1 MKYSNIAAKEDTDEP
16 EREYYDEHNYDRL
29 PSYILEINNDVYD
42 DTEAS
47 DGAISDNEISDNPVN
62 IVLSF
67 NADTSDEE
75 NMNGVQVASADVPD
89 QDTPEKYMNTDRDTL
104 DRVINTPVYYRDTSV
119 YNKINKI
126 RGRYLI

>member
-1 MKYSNIAAKEDTDEP
+1 MKYSNTVATKDTDEP
-16 EREYYDEHNYDRL
+16 DRDYNHEHNYDRL
-29 PSYILEINNDVYD
+29 HGYILEINNDVYD

-62 IVLSF
+62 ILLSF

-75 NMNGVQVASADVPD
+75 NVNVAQVASADVPD
-89 QDTPEKYMNTDRDTL
+89 QDTPEKYINTDRDTL
-104 DRVINTPVYYRDTSV
+104 DRVIDTPVYYTSV